1 METRANFVL
10 IGGFTLAVI
19 ASAFAFIFWFQ
30 HQGTAS
36 SRVQYKIVFDGPVA
50 GLRTGASVNFN
61 GIRVG
66 EVQSVKLD
74 DPVKVVALLSIEKQT
89 PIRQDTQ
96 AGLEFAGLT
105 GVAAVALTGGRP
117 DSPEIVP
124 GDDGIPTMNAE
135 LGSSQD
141 MTESA
146 RAVLQNL
153 NRVVLDNQEA
163 ISATMKS
170 IQVFSATL
178 SKNSDRIDTIMAG
191 LEGMVGKDGK
201 GDLPMAIHSFRELAD
216 NLDTRTA
223 DISSSVVKL
232 TSSAQKDFSA
242 LVADGRR
249 TLADLDR
256 AVNNF
261 DRNPSR
267 VLFGG
272 SSSSAP
278 APAPAPAAPEAAPRP
293 PRRPAPAPA
302 AAQ

>member
-1 METRANFVL
+1 
-10 IGGFTLAVI
+10 
-19 ASAFAFIFWFQ
+19 
-30 HQGTAS
+30 
-36 SRVQYKIVFDGPVA
+36 
-50 GLRTGASVNFN
+50 
-61 GIRVG
+61 
-66 EVQSVKLD
+66 
-74 DPVKVVALLSIEKQT
+74 
-89 PIRQDTQ
+89 
-96 AGLEFAGLT
+96 
-105 GVAAVALTGGRP
+105 
-117 DSPEIVP
+117 
-124 GDDGIPTMNAE
+124 MNAE

-170 IQVFSATL
+170 IKDFSATL
-178 SKNSDRIDTIMAG
+178 SKNSERIDTIMAG
-191 LEGMVGKDGK
+191 LEGMVGTDGK

-223 DISSSVVKL
+223 DISSGVNKL
-232 TSSAQKDFSA
+232 TASAQKDFSA

-256 AVNNF
+256 AVNDF

-267 VLFGG
+267 VIFGG

-278 APAPAPAAPEAAPRP
+278 APAPEAPAPRP
-293 PRRPAPAPA
+293 AAPRRPAPAPA
-302 AAQ
+302 Q